1 MRVVKITLWGLGL
14 AVLLA
19 LLGTAYLL
27 VYLERNKA
35 LVESVASEALG
46 REVRIDK
53 GISLRW
59 SMRPAITLQGLWI
72 GNPAWARG
80 EYLARADQAFVRFD
94 VAALLGGHLRVDEL
108 LLQQADVALET
119 AEDGRRNWDFGGG
132 SSMLPSPRINRLAF
146 KKSRLRYRSADGKA
160 QQLAFS
166 TLELL
171 GLGND
176 APSVT
181 AELSF
186 ADTPVML
193 KAKVDSG
200 AVAAPAA
207 RAFSGRLSSAGLVV
221 DVSGHAKV
229 PDGALT
235 VEMQVQG
242 ERFDLPTALRP
253 SGPNAVD
260 VGPLQRISGRFKSSG
275 TGLEALIAN
284 LHGKLDVGA
293 LRLTLPA
300 AEDGQ
305 PTVIDA
311 DATTLAL
318 VAGKPMSLQSELRYR
333 EQTYALQL
341 AGGTLAG
348 LWSGDKSW
356 QWIGFKVDGRL
367 DDAPLQLSGKL
378 GRPVARSA
386 APPQPGERILEL
398 KDIEAKIA
406 DSRVTGE
413 MRVALDERGR
423 IEGSFEAQTLD
434 LTPLLSGDDADAT
447 DPWAWLRR
455 PLEFEDLPQ
464 RGIDLRL
471 DIARLRARE
480 VSFAG
485 VQSRAT
491 LADRHL
497 QLRMTDRAGKLDILA
512 DLQPQRSAWR
522 LHLRNKFELG
532 LVQPTEEKDGAA
544 GAPQGEQKVTVDI
557 DLVGSGKSMSEVL
570 GSAEGHID
578 LLAGAGRL
586 SEAIARSLPLGGVFA
601 TLLTAIEAKDS
612 VKAPTQLDCAVFH
625 LDVVAGV
632 ATSKKGLALR
642 TDRVNILGTG
652 SLKLASG
659 EIDLTFKTARRKG
672 VGLSIRGLTDR
683 FVRVTGTVAKPTVEL
698 NPSGAAL
705 TTGAAY
711 LTGGLSL
718 LAEAVFTRLTGFTN
732 PCEIVRAQE
741 QPSNAE

>member
-1 MRVVKITLWGLGL
+1 MKIALWGLGL
-14 AVLLA
+14 IALLA

-27 VYLERNKA
+27 VYLDRNKA
-35 LVESVASEALG
+35 LVESAASEALG

-59 SMRPAITLQGLWI
+59 SMRPAITLKGLWI

-80 EYLARADQAFVRFD
+80 EYFARADQAFVRFY
-94 VAALLGGHLRVDEL
+94 VAALLGGHLTVDEVV
-108 LLQQADVALET
+108 LQQADVALET
-119 AEDGRRNWDFGGG
+119 AEDGRRNWEFGGG
-132 SSMLPSPRINRLAF
+132 PSMLPSPSINSLAF
-146 KKSRLRYRSADGKA
+146 KKSRLRYQSADGKA
-160 QQLAFS
+160 QQFAFS

-171 GLGND
+171 GLGTD
-176 APSVT
+176 APSVA
-181 AELSF
+181 AEFSF
-186 ADTPVML
+186 AETPVVL

-200 AVAAPAA
+200 AVAAPAG

-229 PDGALT
+229 PDAALT
-235 VEMQVQG
+235 VDMQVQG
-242 ERFDLPTALRP
+242 ERFVLPTALHP

-284 LHGKLDVGA
+284 LHGKLDVGFV
-293 LRLTLPA
+293 RLTLPA
-300 AEDGQ
+300 AQDGQ
-305 PTVIDA
+305 ARVIDA
-311 DATTLAL
+311 NATTLAL
-318 VAGKPMSLQSELRYR
+318 VAGKPMSLHSELRYR
-333 EQTYALQL
+333 EQSFALQL
-341 AGGTLAG
+341 TGGTLAG

-356 QWIGFKVDGRL
+356 QWINFEVDGTL
-367 DDAPLQLSGKL
+367 GETPLQLSGRL
-378 GRPVARSA
+378 DSPLAWP
-386 APPQPGERILEL
+386 APPRSGEGILEL
-398 KDIEAKIA
+398 KNIEVKIA

-413 MRVALDERGR
+413 MRVALAERGR

-434 LTPLLSGDDADAT
+434 LTPLLSGEGAGTA
-447 DPWAWLRR
+447 DPWGWLRR

-464 RGIDLRL
+464 RDIDLRL
-471 DIARLRARE
+471 DIAQLRASE

-497 QLRMTDRAGKLDILA
+497 QLKGTDRAGKLDILA
-512 DLQPQRSAWR
+512 DLQPKGSVWR

-532 LVQPTEEKDGAA
+532 LVQAIEGKDATT
-544 GAPQGEQKVTVDI
+544 GAPQGDQKITVDI
-557 DLVGSGKSMSEVL
+557 DLVGSGKSMLEVL
-570 GSAEGHID
+570 GSAEGNID

-586 SEAIARSLPLGGVFA
+586 SEAIARSLPLGGVFT
-601 TLLTAIEAKDS
+601 TLLAAIKAEDS

-632 ATSKKGLALR
+632 ATSKQGLALR

-659 EIDLTFKTARRKG
+659 EIDLTFKTAQRKG
-672 VGLSIRGLTDR
+672 VGLSIRGLTDK
-683 FVRVTGTVAKPTVEL
+683 FVRVTGTVAQPEVEL
-698 NPSGAAL
+698 NASGAAL
-705 TTGAAY
+705 TAGAAY

-732 PCEIVRAQE
+732 PCEIVRAQG